1 MPLRR
6 FLCVTLCYIYC
17 IISHLNSTLPFIAML
32 MKMFLDLRFF
42 FSPGRTVQLEKG
54 KMLVLEGASLSRSSQ
69 PKRVTH
75 RKGKERRTPQATLHV
90 KQEVW
95 VIMEEIHN
103 QTWG

>member
-1 MPLRR
+1 
-6 FLCVTLCYIYC
+6 
-17 IISHLNSTLPFIAML
+17 ML
-32 MKMFLDLRFF
+32 MKTFLDLRFF

-75 RKGKERRTPQATLHV
+75 RKDKERRTQQATLHV